1 MGAAAGIARRRR
13 PANPELEVGA
23 MTRSLPRR
31 AGAPALAAAAALLLS
46 ACVEIGP
53 GGPEAKV
60 GIGPFKAGSIELGPG
75 GAEAK
80 GPSAGPVGLGD
91 DDKDDDEKPESES
104 SGTN

>member
-1 MGAAAGIARRRR
+1 MGTTAGIARRRR
-13 PANPELEVGA
+13 PANPEPGVGA

-31 AGAPALAAAAALLLS
+31 AGAPALAAAALLL
-46 ACVEIGP
+46 ATCVEIGP

-75 GAEAK
+75 GVEAK